1 MKIDI
6 IFEAKKDFH
15 HKENRM
21 KNITILGVWTPA
33 LIFAVIHP
41 AQA

>member
-1 MKIDI
+1 
-6 IFEAKKDFH
+6 
-15 HKENRM
+15 M

-41 AQA
+41 VQAKTSAKFDHSGIYSKIWL